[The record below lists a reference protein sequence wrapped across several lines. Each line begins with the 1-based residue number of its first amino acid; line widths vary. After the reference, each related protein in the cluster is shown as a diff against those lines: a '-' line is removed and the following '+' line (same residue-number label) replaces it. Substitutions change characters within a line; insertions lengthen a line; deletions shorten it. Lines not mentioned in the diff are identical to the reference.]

1 MSATDSICF
10 TPLTIRG
17 KVWKNRFVVSPMI
30 GMEVE
35 NGALRAEALVQL
47 RFYAQGDPAEY
58 IVGETEVSPAAYR
71 GPAHL
76 AFDFHNEVSQAGMR
90 NYARIVKDE
99 LGALAVVELC
109 HAGESKNAGMGTP
122 IYGPMGYIRASDGA
136 EIIGMTEDDIAATV
150 ADFVYAAKTCKD
162 CGFDGVVI
170 HGGHGWLFHQFF
182 SPATNRRTDRFGGSL
197 ENRLRFLLMTL
208 DAVREACG
216 EDFIIE
222 CRISGAENNGHDS
235 YALDELVEAT
245 KLLQHHCDIIHVS
258 AGMYRDPAETH
269 MMSTIYDAHGCNVPY
284 ANAVKAAVNVP
295 VSVVGGINSPAL
307 CEDIITSSAADLIVM
322 CRQWVADPD
331 FLHKWQAGH
340 SDEIRGCIR
349 CMRCF
354 PGPFESIEHEL
365 QAAMAAG
372 KPYRPFEEMHSCSVN
387 PNYANGSLTSQPPVK
402 AKKRV
407 LVVGGGCAG
416 MQVATTAAQRGHTV
430 LLVEQTARLGGILN
444 FAREDVNKR
453 DLYLL
458 AQAMEAELRR
468 TGAEVR
474 LNTPFSPTLLDEF
487 KPDAV
492 IAALGSS
499 PAMPPIPGLENPIV
513 VQAMELY
520 RADAKIAKQVVVLGG
535 GTVGC
540 ETAIHLAQRGAVVT
554 LVEMTD
560 TLCADAYRLHGIKL
574 RNTLAALG
582 VTTLTNTTCRSV
594 TNTGVMVTDAEG
606 TEHPLSAEQVVNA
619 LGMKAN
625 SCAELEA
632 ACKGVQYTAI
642 GDCVRAR
649 NIACALDEGFKAAVA
664 L

>member
-1 MSATDSICF
+1 MSQNNICL

-17 KVWKNRFVVSPMI
+17 KTWKNRLVVSPMI

-35 NGALRAEALVQL
+35 NGTLRPEALKQL

-58 IVGETEVSPAAYR
+58 IVGETDVSLTAYR
-71 GPAHL
+71 GPAEL
-76 AFDFHNEVSQAGMR
+76 AFDFHDAINQAGMR
-90 NYARIVKDE
+90 FYADVIKRE
-99 LGALAVVELC
+99 LGALAMVELT
-109 HAGESKNAGMGTP
+109 HAGESKNAEMGTP
-122 IYGPMGYIRASDGA
+122 IWGPMGYTRASDGA
-136 EIIGMTEDDIAATV
+136 EIHGMTEEDIAVTV
-150 ADFVYAAKTCKD
+150 EDFTYAAKTCKD

-208 DAVREACG
+208 DSIRAACG

-222 CRISGAENNGHDS
+222 CRISGAENTGHDAYTS
-235 YALDELVEAT
+235 DELVEAAE
-245 KLLQHHCDIIHVS
+245 LLAQHCDIIHVS
-258 AGMYRDPAETH
+258 AGMYRNPSETR
-269 MMSTIYDAHGCNVPY
+269 MMSTIYDVHGCNVPY
-284 ANAVKAAVNVP
+284 AREIKRRVNIP
-295 VSVVGGINSPAL
+295 VSVVGGINSAAL
-307 CEDIITSSAADLIVM
+307 CEDILSSGAADLIVM
-322 CRQWVADPD
+322 CRQWIADPD
-331 FLHKWQAGH
+331 FLHKWQAGLP
-340 SDEIRGCIR
+340 DEIRGCIR

-354 PGPFESIEHEL
+354 PGPFEDVQHEL
-365 QAAMAAG
+365 QAAMDAG
-372 KPYRPFEEMHSCSVN
+372 VPYRPFEEMHSCSVN
-387 PNYANGSLTSQPPVK
+387 PTYAVGALSEQPP
-402 AKKRV
+402 AGAPKRV

-416 MQVATTAAQRGHTV
+416 MQAAITAAQRGHTV
-430 LLVEQTARLGGILN
+430 RLIEQSDRLGGILN
-444 FAREDVNKR
+444 FAEEDKDKA

-458 AQAMEAELRR
+458 ARAMEAELRR

-594 TNTGVMVTDAEG
+594 TDTGVMVTDAEG

>member
-1 MSATDSICF
+1 
-10 TPLTIRG
+10 
-17 KVWKNRFVVSPMI
+17 
-30 GMEVE
+30 
-35 NGALRAEALVQL
+35 
-47 RFYAQGDPAEY
+47 
-58 IVGETEVSPAAYR
+58 
-71 GPAHL
+71 
-76 AFDFHNEVSQAGMR
+76 
-90 NYARIVKDE
+90 
-99 LGALAVVELC
+99 
-109 HAGESKNAGMGTP
+109 
-122 IYGPMGYIRASDGA
+122 
-136 EIIGMTEDDIAATV
+136 MTEEDIAATI
-150 ADFVYAAKTCKD
+150 ADFAYAAKTCKD

-197 ENRLRFLLMTL
+197 EKRLRFLLMTL
-208 DAVREACG
+208 DAVRESCG
-216 EDFIIE
+216 EDFILE
-222 CRISGAENNGHDS
+222 CRISGAENTGHDS
-235 YALDELVEAT
+235 YTTDELVEAA

-269 MMSTIYDAHGCNVPY
+269 MMSTIYNAHGCNVPY
-284 ANAVKAAVNVP
+284 ARAVKAAVDVP
-295 VSVVGGINSPAL
+295 VSVVGGINPPAL
-307 CEDIITSSAADLIVM
+307 CEDIVSSDAADLIVM

-331 FLHKWQAGH
+331 FLHKCQVGH
-340 SDEIRGCIR
+340 FDEIRGCIR

-365 QAAMAAG
+365 QAAMAEG

-387 PNYANGSLTSQPPVK
+387 PNYANGSLVSQPPVK
-402 AKKRV
+402 EKKRV

-416 MQVATTAAQRGHTV
+416 MQAAITAAQRGHAV

-444 FAREDVNKR
+444 FAQEDRDKQ

-474 LNTPFSPTLLDEF
+474 LNTPFSPALLDEF

-499 PAMPPIPGLENPIV
+499 PAMPPIPGLDKPNV

-520 RADAKIAKQVVVLGG
+520 R
-535 GTVGC
+535 
-540 ETAIHLAQRGAVVT
+540 
-554 LVEMTD
+554 
-560 TLCADAYRLHGIKL
+560 ADAYRLHGIKL

-594 TNTGVMVTDAEG
+594 TDTGVIVTDAEG
-606 TEHPLSAEQVVNA
+606 TEHQLSAEQVVNA

-625 SCAELEA
+625 SCSELEA
-632 ACKGVQYTAI
+632 ACQGVQYIAI

-649 NIACALDEGFKAAVA
+649 NIACALDEGFNAAVV